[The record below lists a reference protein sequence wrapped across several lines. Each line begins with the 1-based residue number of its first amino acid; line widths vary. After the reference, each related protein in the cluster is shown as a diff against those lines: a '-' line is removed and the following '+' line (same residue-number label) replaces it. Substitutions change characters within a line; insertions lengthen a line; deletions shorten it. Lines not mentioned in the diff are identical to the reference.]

1 MSENATRPMR
11 VCESISC
18 CSTFVIV
25 RFASGLMLRETSST
39 SMPPPPP
46 GTRPRS
52 AAALLLPVSVAA
64 TTSAIS
70 SAPSA
75 MRSTSVRRTAG
86 PMVAVVAIGIV
97 GPRAALSRLRSL
109 AIRPLGDDLA
119 DVERERLGQRG
130 QRRRLRPRE
139 LLRDDRELRLTAAR
153 ELVGEQ
159 FERLPLLGRLGRRP
173 LDEHDR
179 ALQWAKP
186 AQTQLP
192 GQHEADEREQPEC
205 EQQRRGDEEH
215 EPQSVRP

>member
-1 MSENATRPMR
+1 MSENATRPIR

-18 CSTFVIV
+18 CSTFVIGL
-25 RFASGLMLRETSST
+25 FASGLMLRETSST
-39 SMPPPPP
+39 SIPPTPP

-97 GPRAALSRLRSL
+97 GPRADLSNLRSV

-130 QRRRLRPRE
+130 QRRRLRPRQ
-139 LLRDDRELRLTAAR
+139 LLRDDRELRLAAAS
-153 ELVGEQ
+153 ELVREQ
-159 FERLPLLGRLGRRP
+159 LEGFPLLRRLGRRS
-173 LDEHDR
+173 LDEHDG
-179 ALQWAKP
+179 ALQRAEP
-186 AQTQLP
+186 AQPQLP
-192 GQHEADEREQPEC
+192 GQHEACER
-205 EQQRRGDEEH
+205 
-215 EPQSVRP
+215 